1 MITRRQVILGIA
13 GTGVFGVA
21 VLQTAQHADLVR
33 ALLHRLLGPFEI
45 SEVEFQRFA
54 ETVLK
59 ARIPPSNWKIGIF
72 TFAEQTGLITPM
84 LAWLP
89 TPLFDGYAQ
98 WRRHVMTDFTMA
110 TDFFDRQR
118 PAGKLSFT
126 GPVEA
131 CSSPFAEFA

>member
-1 MITRRQVILGIA
+1 MITRRQIILGIA
-13 GTGVFGVA
+13 GTGIVGVA
-21 VLQTAQHADLVR
+21 VLHTAQQTDLTR

-45 SEVEFQRFA
+45 PEVEFQRFA

-59 ARIPPSNWKIGIF
+59 ARGYPSNWKIGIF
-72 TFAEQTGLITPM
+72 TFAEQTGLINPM
-84 LAWLP
+84 LALLP
-89 TPLFDGYAQ
+89 TPLIDGYAQ
-98 WRRHVMTDFTMA
+98 WRRVVMTDFTMA
-110 TDFFDRQR
+110 TNFFDRQR